1 MATFIVT
8 MVHTHVSVKSS
19 DMLCY
24 TSMKTFCD
32 ILLQNMYV
40 VGSLT
45 RVISQQLV
53 SFPEP
58 TDPQSSATFHGLSL
72 HGAVWNRQ
80 TCCLE
85 PLPAHA
91 AGAVLSP
98 SLNQEYYV
106 CVVPVGREQLNK
118 KDLSWNIICCP
129 VFVASAEASEE
140 NVSSLHFSF
149 PMRLSKDLE
158 ACTTPLEGQS
168 DIYFLCTL

>member
-1 MATFIVT
+1 
-8 MVHTHVSVKSS
+8 
-19 DMLCY
+19 
-24 TSMKTFCD
+24 
-32 ILLQNMYV
+32 MYM

-58 TDPQSSATFHGLSL
+58 TDSQSSATFHGLSL

-80 TCCLE
+80 TCCLK
-85 PLPAHA
+85 PLPVHA
-91 AGAVLSP
+91 AGAVSP

-106 CVVPVGREQLNK
+106 CVASVGREQLNK
-118 KDLSWNIICCP
+118 KDLHWNIIRCP

-158 ACTTPLEGQS
+158 VCTTPLEGQS